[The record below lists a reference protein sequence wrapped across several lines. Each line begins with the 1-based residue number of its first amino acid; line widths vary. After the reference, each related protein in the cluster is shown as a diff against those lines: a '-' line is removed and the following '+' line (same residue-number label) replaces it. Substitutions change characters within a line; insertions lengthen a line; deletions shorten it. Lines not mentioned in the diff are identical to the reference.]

1 MAEETENLIPES
13 SNNGT
18 IIPINIEDEMRGAY
32 IDYSMSVIIS
42 RALPDVR
49 DGLKPV
55 HRRVL
60 YGMAELG
67 VYHNRP
73 YKKSARI
80 VGEVLGKYH
89 PHGDSSV
96 YDTMVRMAQPWSL
109 RYTLV
114 DGQGNFGSIDG
125 DSPAAMRYTEARLKR
140 IAEEM
145 LADIN
150 KETVDFQPNF
160 DDSLEEPSVMPGK
173 IPNLLLNGS
182 AGIAVGMATNM
193 APHNLS
199 EVVDGIVAYI
209 DNTEITIEELM
220 HYIKAP
226 DFPTGATIY
235 GYSGVKSA
243 FETGRGRIVLRSV
256 ANFEVS
262 KTGKDQIVVTE
273 IPYMVNKAMM
283 IEKTAQLINEK
294 KIEGISDI
302 RDESDRDG
310 MRIVYDLRKD
320 AVPNVVLNNLYKYT
334 QLQSSFSINNVALV
348 KGRPVTLN
356 LKDMIRYYVEHRL
369 EIITRRTKY
378 DLKEAEKRAHILI
391 GLLIALDY
399 IDAVIS
405 LIRRSRDA
413 DEARAGLMKGDF
425 MTAEQKEKFLTEGLQ
440 RLQIVDEFNTDAE
453 NGNIL
458 SEIQAKAIL
467 DMRLQRLVG
476 LERDKITAEFEE
488 IKNLIEDLRAILAS
502 EERKRSIIKEELAE
516 LKARYGDER
525 RSKIEMAAGEF
536 SIEDMIPDDEML
548 VTISHQGYIKRTALQ
563 EYRTQGRGGTG
574 SRGVKTKDEDYTE
587 HLFAATNHNYLL
599 FFTKKGKLYWLR
611 VFEVPEGTKTA
622 KGRAIQNLINIESD
636 DKIQAVLNVTTLTDE
651 DYINNNYIV
660 MCTEDG
666 TVKKT
671 LLEAYSRPRQGG
683 IIAININEGDNL
695 LDVALTNGDNN
706 IVIAAKNGKVVRFHE
721 SGTRPMGRTATGVR
735 GINLEE
741 DDKVIGMVCVSRADT
756 QLLVVSEKGYGKRS
770 DIEDYR
776 ITSRGAKGVKTL
788 NITDKTGTLVA
799 IKEVTD
805 DDDLMI
811 ITKNGIA
818 IRIKIA
824 DLRVMGRN
832 TQGVRLIRLNE
843 TDAIASVTRII
854 REDEEEETGETGES
868 TEASTDTESTIE

>member
-96 YDTMVRMAQPWSL
+96 YDTMVRMAQEWSL

-199 EVVDGIVAYI
+199 EVVDGIAAYI

-220 HYIKAP
+220 HHVKAP
-226 DFPTGATIY
+226 DFPTGAIIY

-369 EIITRRTKY
+369 EIVTRRTQY
-378 DLKEAEKRAHILI
+378 DLREAEKRAHILI

-399 IDAVIS
+399 IDAVIT
-405 LIRRSRDA
+405 LIRRSKDA
-413 DEARAGLMKGDF
+413 DEARAGLMQGDF
-425 MTAEQKEKFLTEGLQ
+425 MTPEQRIQFLSVGLQ
-440 RLQIVDEFNTDAE
+440 RLQIVDTFNGDTE

-476 LERDKITAEFEE
+476 LERDKINAEFEE
-488 IKNLIEDLRAILAS
+488 IKNLIEDLREILAS
-502 EERKRSIIKEELAE
+502 EERKRTIIKDELIE
-516 LKARYGDER
+516 LKARYGDAR

-611 VFEVPEGTKTA
+611 VFEVPEGSKTA
-622 KGRAIQNLINIESD
+622 KGRAIQNLINIEPD

-770 DIEDYR
+770 DIDDYR

-818 IRIKIA
+818 IRIKVA

-843 TDAIASVTRII
+843 TDDIASVTRII
-854 REDEEEETGETGES
+854 REEEEEDTNEAGDSPVASGEP
-868 TEASTDTESTIE
+868 ESTIE